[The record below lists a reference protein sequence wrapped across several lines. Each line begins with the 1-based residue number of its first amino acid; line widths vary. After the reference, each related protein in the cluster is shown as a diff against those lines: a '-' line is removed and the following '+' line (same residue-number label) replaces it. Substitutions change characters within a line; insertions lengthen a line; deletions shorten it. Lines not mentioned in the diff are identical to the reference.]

1 MTLFE
6 FLSVAIS
13 IVLALSAAQLLGNL
27 REVFDPARRY
37 WVHALWVVHLLLV
50 HVVGWWG
57 LWAYRDLESW
67 NLGLFALF
75 LVIPGLIFVCSNTLV
90 ASRHGDMT
98 SWEQHFFSV
107 RKWFFVARGLIGVV
121 SALRS
126 WLLLGIPM
134 LDLWRLPS
142 LLMLILCAV
151 GFTSTSRRVHG
162 VIVVIGMIRLILGT
176 GYLWFQ
182 PGVLG
187 PSQ

>member
-27 REVFDPARRY
+27 REVFAAPRRY

-50 HVVGWWG
+50 HVIAWWG

-75 LVIPGLIFVCSNTLV
+75 LLIPGLIFVCSNALV
-90 ASRHGDMT
+90 LPRQGDVT

-107 RKWFFVARGLIGVV
+107 RKWFFAARGLIGVV
-121 SALRS
+121 SGLRS
-126 WLLLGIPM
+126 WFLLGIPL
-134 LDLWRLPS
+134 LDPWRLPS
-142 LLMLILCAV
+142 LLMLMLCVV
-151 GFTSTSRRVHG
+151 GFLSTSRRVHG
-162 VIVVIGMIRLILGT
+162 VLVVIGVIRLIFGT

>member
-13 IVLALSAAQLLGNL
+13 IVLALSAAQLLGSL
-27 REVFDPARRY
+27 REVFDPPRRY

-50 HVVGWWG
+50 HVIAWWG

-90 ASRHGDMT
+90 APRHGNAT

-142 LLMLILCAV
+142 LLMLILCVV

>member
-13 IVLALSAAQLLGNL
+13 IVLALSAAQLLGNI
-27 REVFDPARRY
+27 REVFAPPRRY
-37 WVHALWVVHLLLV
+37 WVHALWVVHLLLI
-50 HVVGWWG
+50 HVVSWWG

-75 LVIPGLIFVCSNTLV
+75 LVIPGLVFVCSNTLV
-90 ASRHGDMT
+90 LPRHGNVT

-107 RKWFFVARGLIGVV
+107 RKWFFAARGLIGVV
-121 SALRS
+121 SGLRS
-126 WLLLGIPM
+126 WLLLGIPI
-134 LDLWRLPS
+134 LDPARFPA
-142 LLMLILCAV
+142 LLMLIVCVV
-151 GFTSTSRRVHG
+151 GVLSTSRQVHG
-162 VIVVIGMIRLILGT
+162 ALVLIGAIGVILGSV
-176 GYLWFQ
+176 YLRFQ